1 MRCDFCFTFSSRQLL
16 SKGKTPASRR
26 YIFKHTKMAS
36 ARKSSR
42 RSLPMLYGGQQRG
55 HVQNDASFGLAH
67 DLDLYYIR
75 QIASHMKVRFFLLI
89 SPLIFLLFVFF
100 SGRVSY
106 FCAFGARTSWRANG
120 DFHDAKRYKKRK
132 KKECFGQVEYN
143 PISFLGAP
151 FWFGFAFRTG
161 FSAIAIRLRSW
172 VEY

>member
-106 FCAFGARTSWRANG
+106 FAHLAHERHGVPMAIFTMPK
-120 DFHDAKRYKKRK
+120 DTK
-132 KKECFGQVEYN
+132 KKEKK
-143 PISFLGAP
+143 
-151 FWFGFAFRTG
+151 RM
-161 FSAIAIRLRSW
+161 LRSSRI
-172 VEY
+172 